1 MNSFKC
7 LVVITDNCI
16 HEYIIKYCI
25 PLYVH
30 MDSNACILCKIG
42 VIFENINVSTG
53 QYISIPCHSQTRTK
67 HADLVTL
74 ET

>member
-25 PLYVH
+25 PLVVH
-30 MDSNACILCKIG
+30 MDSNASILCKIG
-42 VIFENINVSTG
+42 VIFENIDVSM
-53 QYISIPCHSQTRTK
+53 Q
-67 HADLVTL
+67 D
-74 ET
+74 